1 MGVRGLTTYISR
13 NAEKYLVPFELHDC
27 NLVIDGDN
35 LASQLFNKSNHS
47 TFGGNYDEY
56 YKLVITFFAMLK
68 KCNITAY
75 VLMDGGYEERKMKT
89 IQTRLQTRIT
99 AVKYALP
106 LSRRPVIPL
115 FMREVFIDALKAS
128 NIPVMR
134 CMFEA
139 DDEIAILARKL
150 DCPVLSYDSDF
161 FIHNVMYIPFVTL
174 THKVYKK
181 KVEDDRN
188 YEIEVISNG
197 GKSKKKKGKNSKKII
212 VSNKDDD
219 KKDTLE
225 EQVPPKEEYCYLDC
239 CLYTIE
245 SLIGGKRALQK
256 EMLPLFAILLGN
268 DFIKRRVFKKFY
280 SNVKIRKGRK
290 RKTPQQERIKVIFEW
305 LKNENLKSALQK
317 ILGAMKLSE
326 REKLL
331 QQIKIA
337 MSGYNSEESVAYD
350 FFGFIDDDPVIESTE
365 FNVDSLIL
373 DSDTEEEEEEESEES
388 ENDEESESEKSIA
401 VSDTTPNLEETAS
414 VCATEGNF
422 TLFATL
428 FNFFFNK

>member
-13 NAEKYLVPFELHDC
+13 NAEKYLNPFELHDC

-35 LASQLFNKSNHS
+35 LASQLFNKSKHS

-56 YKLVITFFAMLK
+56 YKLIITFFAMLK

-188 YEIEVISNG
+188 YEIEVINNG
-197 GKSKKKKGKNSKKII
+197 GKNKKKKGKNSKKII
-212 VSNKDDD
+212 VSNKNDD
-219 KKDTLE
+219 KKDTLDE
-225 EQVPPKEEYCYLDC
+225 KVPPLEEYCYLDC
-239 CLYTIE
+239 CLYTIDN
-245 SLIGGKRALQK
+245 LIGGKRAIQK

-280 SNVKIRKGRK
+280 SNVKIRKARK
-290 RKTPQQERIKVIFEW
+290 RKTPQQERIKAVFEW

-317 ILGAMKLSE
+317 ILGAMKLPE
-326 REKLL
+326 RQKLL

-337 MSGYNSEESVAYD
+337 MSGYNSEVSVAYD
-350 FFGFIDDDPVIESTE
+350 FFGFIDEEPVIESTE
-365 FNVDSLIL
+365 FDIDSLIVNP
-373 DSDTEEEEEEESEES
+373 DEEQNSEDEEEEEDESADS
-388 ENDEESESEKSIA
+388 ENDEESESEKIIN
-401 VSDTTPNLEETAS
+401 VSDTSPNLENSTSEVTP
-414 VCATEGNF
+414 EGIF
-422 TLFATL
+422 LLFL
-428 FNFFFNK
+428 